1 MASRYLQI
9 HEAARRADVETIQR
23 ELDDGVS
30 PNAVGQD
37 ATPLHCVCRTDRD
50 VDNGSVDSRLACL
63 RLLVEAGADIRAD
76 PRGNGWTPT
85 AAAVFSGLPLLVTA
99 LLDAGVDVNSCDQGG
114 WTILHWACRLSSAE
128 MVVLLIN
135 RGAALDRRID
145 AGMTPLDMALWV
157 GQHQNIP
164 ILLRA
169 GVDPGIPIHP
179 LACREPNAYL
189 QKVTAAG
196 GIRAYER
203 NHLNALVATFAPK
216 FSHLLPPELVRR
228 VVEYAFHAGDY

>member
-1 MASRYLQI
+1 
-9 HEAARRADVETIQR
+9 
-23 ELDDGVS
+23 
-30 PNAVGQD
+30 
-37 ATPLHCVCRTDRD
+37 
-50 VDNGSVDSRLACL
+50 
-63 RLLVEAGADIRAD
+63 
-76 PRGNGWTPT
+76 
-85 AAAVFSGLPLLVTA
+85 
-99 LLDAGVDVNSCDQGG
+99 
-114 WTILHWACRLSSAE
+114 

-135 RGAALDRRID
+135 RGAALDRRTVN
-145 AGMTPLDMALWV
+145 GMTPLDMALWV

-169 GVDPGIPIHP
+169 GVDPGIPIHI

-216 FSHLLPPELVRR
+216 FDQLPKELVRL
-228 VVEYAFHAGDY
+228 VAEYAFHVGDY